1 MFGKCL
7 LRLCIP
13 SMTLLL
19 TPCLFFGNVTLLPG
33 GPPRPLVPNLPA
45 EPSPRA
51 EDATRSESLERLSES
66 PAGDPAWRSRCVYV
80 APDAS
85 LLRAMTVMSEAR
97 THRAYVA
104 SSPNSRP
111 VGVVTLTD
119 VMRIFAVDSTAEEG
133 DAGLTW

>member
-1 MFGKCL
+1 M
-7 LRLCIP
+7 
-13 SMTLLL
+13 
-19 TPCLFFGNVTLLPG
+19 TLLPG
-33 GPPRPLVPNLPA
+33 GPPRPLVPNLPVELSQEA
-45 EPSPRA
+45 
-51 EDATRSESLERLSES
+51 DATRSESLERLSES
-66 PAGDPAWRSRCVYV
+66 PTGDPAWRSRCVSV
-80 APDAS
+80 PPDAS

>member
-1 MFGKCL
+1 MFGKCC
-7 LRLCIP
+7 CI
-13 SMTLLL
+13 SAIHDVASY
-19 TPCLFFGNVTLLPG
+19 PCLFFGNVTLLPG
-33 GPPRPLVPNLPA
+33 GPPRPLVPNLPV

-51 EDATRSESLERLSES
+51 DDATRSESLERLSES
-66 PAGDPAWRSRCVYV
+66 PTGDPAWRSRCVSV
-80 APDAS
+80 PPDAS

>member
-1 MFGKCL
+1 M
-7 LRLCIP
+7 
-13 SMTLLL
+13 
-19 TPCLFFGNVTLLPG
+19 TLLPG
-33 GPPRPLVPNLPA
+33 GPPRPLVPNLPV

-51 EDATRSESLERLSES
+51 DDATRSESLERLSES
-66 PAGDPAWRSRCVYV
+66 PAGGDPAWRSRCVSV
-80 APDAS
+80 PPDAS

>member
-1 MFGKCL
+1 
-7 LRLCIP
+7 
-13 SMTLLL
+13 MTLLL

-33 GPPRPLVPNLPA
+33 GPPRPLVPDLPA
-45 EPSPRA
+45 EPS
-51 EDATRSESLERLSES
+51 ATGSESLERLSES
-66 PAGDPAWRSRCVYV
+66 PTGDPAWRSRCVSV